1 MSKDFGK
8 GGGPNPKPATSSK
21 VTRVPIRKSLGD
33 SVERIKDLKEKG
45 ITLEGPGLVRDQ
57 DMDQITKPLGPD
69 KAPIIVFEQ
78 ELDGT
83 SPSPK
88 ITSKGMGA
96 DYSQKWADEGRQSQ
110 AKKLTVLMLTENF
123 RCIRLRP
130 EVL

>member
-21 VTRVPIRKSLGD
+21 SLVYLSVRVLMIVLSG
-33 SVERIKDLKEKG
+33 IKDLKEKG
-45 ITLEGPGLVRDQ
+45 ITLEGPGPVRDQ

-69 KAPIIVFEQ
+69 KSPIIVFEQ

-88 ITSKGMGA
+88 ITKRHG
-96 DYSQKWADEGRQSQ
+96 GRLQ
-110 AKKLTVLMLTENF
+110 
-123 RCIRLRP
+123 P
-130 EVL
+130 EVG